1 MRNKKYTIIGIAVAL
16 WICIVG
22 FIGFRVYRSSQ
33 QYSDW
38 IQQAAAYEQEGKYEE
53 ALISYAMASGIK
65 PKKQSLILRWRKFMK
80 IRGL

>member
-22 FIGFRVYRSSQ
+22 LIGFRVYRSGQ

-53 ALISYAMASGIK
+53 ALI
-65 PKKQSLILRWRKFMK
+65 LRWRKSMK
-80 IRGL
+80 IRGIMMMPLRF